1 MNPDLRIVSL
11 VPSITE
17 LLYDLGLE
25 EQVVG
30 ITKFC
35 VHPDHWFR
43 SKTRIGGTKNIT
55 VDKIRSLS
63 PSIVIASKEENIKE
77 QVDAI
82 TSFAEVLLTDIKNL
96 DDALTMIQ
104 LIGEKTNTSEKAG
117 SIIQK
122 IKTNFANLLIPIL
135 DRAGKENL
143 ITPNPKLRACYLI
156 WKDPYM
162 TVGADTF
169 IHDMLSHC
177 GFENVFGNQL
187 RYPVI
192 TVDDIRK
199 ANPSHLFL
207 SSEPY
212 PFSEKHI
219 EALQKEFPITNIQ
232 FVDGEYFS
240 WYGSRLIDAANYFKT
255 LIHKSTVL

>member
-43 SKTRIGGTKNIT
+43 SKTRIGGTKNIA

-143 ITPNPKLRACYLI
+143 ITPNPKLRVC
-156 WKDPYM
+156 
-162 TVGADTF
+162 
-169 IHDMLSHC
+169 
-177 GFENVFGNQL
+177 
-187 RYPVI
+187 
-192 TVDDIRK
+192 
-199 ANPSHLFL
+199 
-207 SSEPY
+207 
-212 PFSEKHI
+212 
-219 EALQKEFPITNIQ
+219 
-232 FVDGEYFS
+232 
-240 WYGSRLIDAANYFKT
+240 
-255 LIHKSTVL
+255 